1 MQSNVLGNFK
11 HNHLKKMKMKKQK
24 NENPNW
30 LCGLPFLS
38 IALFFLFFLYSANTY
53 ARDIA
58 DFSGE
63 WTLNEDESEMGE
75 SRFGP
80 SKTLKITQAENSLVI
95 ESTRVGR
102 DGETRKIKDE
112 YTLDGEEKL
121 TENERGTTKTIASWS
136 EDSKTLSL
144 KSHRKMTRDDQI
156 FEITTEENW
165 ELSDE
170 GSTLTINTSRSSPRG
185 ESSSVLVYSK

>member
-1 MQSNVLGNFK
+1 
-11 HNHLKKMKMKKQK
+11 MKMKKQK
-24 NENPNW
+24 NENRSR
-30 LCGLPFLS
+30 LYGLPFLS

-144 KSHRKMTRDDQI
+144 KSHRKMTRDDQT
-156 FEITTEENW
+156 FEITTEESW
-165 ELSDE
+165 ELSDK